1 MRCDDNIYTV
11 TYLFVSG
18 GKTAQLLSSGLRV
31 VAVESSA
38 RRVRRLGENLDRLK
52 LAEKCIIKNC
62 LGQSWLPEEHVDG
75 ILLDGK

>member
-1 MRCDDNIYTV
+1 M
-11 TYLFVSG
+11 SG

-62 LGQSWLPEEHVDG
+62 LGQSWLPEGHVDG